1 MGQELRLGYQRR
13 DPHRYR
19 EEAARI
25 RQKADETSDPVLRDS
40 YLELAEAYTSLAD
53 TLDITR
59 SR

>member
-13 DPHRYR
+13 DPRRYR

-40 YLELAEAYTSLAD
+40 YLELAEAYASLAD
-53 TLDITR
+53 TLDLTR